1 MIATIILGIFAV
13 LFAFAANYKKT
24 QWGLKISFT
33 LIFIF
38 LALRYNF
45 GNDYRIYLSGF
56 LSMNSEE
63 SIDLY
68 FWGLYYEPG
77 WIILNRLFNS
87 LGFFLLIAAL
97 ALFNCVAY
105 YYFITKYVP
114 VKYYWLAVFIYIF
127 YPEFMLIHASA
138 MRQSIAIIFFL
149 FSFKYIYMKNAIR
162 YVLCIAAASL
172 FHVSVLS
179 LLPIYVL
186 GLLSHRTYRVIGL
199 IFISFY
205 VFLINSAQSLSEIV
219 YFLVNTYF
227 PKYSGFNEAGS
238 VDSGFGLLYFGLMSV
253 LTLFYTKR
261 DESETELIFIISII
275 STMIIPLNFLIGTI
289 GRMGMYFFP
298 ATIISYSV
306 IPARMKDGG
315 IKNIFGRAVFIS
327 IIIVATSYRFIQFFN
342 SETYKGSYTFY
353 QTIFSAPQWF

>member
-1 MIATIILGIFAV
+1 MIAATVLGVFAV
-13 LFAFAANYKKT
+13 LFAFAANYKNT

-45 GNDYRIYLSGF
+45 GNDYSAYLYGF
-56 LSMNSEE
+56 LTMNREE
-63 SIDLY
+63 SIDMY

-77 WIILNRLFNS
+77 WIFLNRLFNS
-87 LGFFLLIAAL
+87 FGFFLLIPTL

-105 YYFITKYVP
+105 YYLITKYVP
-114 VKYYWLAVFIYIF
+114 VKYYWLAVFIYVF
-127 YPEFMLIHASA
+127 YPDFMLIHASA

-149 FSFKYIYMKNAIR
+149 FSIQYIHKKNVIR

-179 LLPIYVL
+179 LLPIYVI

-205 VFLINSAQSLSEIV
+205 VFLINSAQTLSEVV

-238 VDSGFGLLYFGLMSV
+238 VDSGFGLLYFGVMSV
-253 LTLFYTKR
+253 LTILFTRR

-298 ATIISYSV
+298 ATIIAYSV
-306 IPARMKDGG
+306 IPARIKDGD
-315 IKNIFGRAVFIS
+315 IKNIIGRTIFIT
-327 IIIVATSYRFIQFFN
+327 IIIVATSYRFMQFFN
-342 SETYKGSYTFY
+342 SEIYKNSYTVY
-353 QTIFSAPQWF
+353 QTIFSAPQWY